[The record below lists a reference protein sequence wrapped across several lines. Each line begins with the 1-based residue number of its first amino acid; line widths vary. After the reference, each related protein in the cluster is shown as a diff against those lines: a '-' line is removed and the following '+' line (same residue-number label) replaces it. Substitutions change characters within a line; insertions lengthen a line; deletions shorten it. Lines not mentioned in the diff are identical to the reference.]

1 MQTGGKPVLEQDKS
15 NTVLSAAAAR
25 IKLVLVKNRNL
36 LLVENYLV

>member
-1 MQTGGKPVLEQDKS
+1 MQTGGKPVLEQDES
-15 NTVLSAAAAR
+15 NAVLSAAAAH